1 MFRHGATYAGHAA
14 CCAAAMANLD
24 ILEKEGLVA
33 RGRELEG
40 ALMDAFEPLAS
51 SPVVSEVR
59 GGTGLLAAVGIDAAA
74 VPDMGTAVAQ
84 VVKQARAEGVLV
96 RGLGAGVAVS
106 PPLTAE
112 PERGWALGRCVGR
125 S

>member
-1 MFRHGATYAGHAA
+1 
-14 CCAAAMANLD
+14 MANMD
-24 ILEKEGLVA
+24 ILENEGLVT

-40 ALMDAFEPLAS
+40 ALMEALEPLAAN
-51 SPVVSEVR
+51 PVVSEVR
-59 GGTGLLAAVGIDAAA
+59 GGTGLLAAVGIDSGA
-74 VPDMGTAVAQ
+74 VPDMANAVAQ

-112 PERGWALGRCVGR
+112 PEHFQMAAEAIGAGLAVLAEQR
-125 S
+125 SNVASS